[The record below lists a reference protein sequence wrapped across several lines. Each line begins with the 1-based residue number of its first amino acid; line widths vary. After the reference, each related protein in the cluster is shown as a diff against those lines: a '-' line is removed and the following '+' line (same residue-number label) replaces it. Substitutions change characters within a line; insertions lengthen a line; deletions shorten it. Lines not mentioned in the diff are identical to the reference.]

1 MIHSLVAMQLAM
13 FLFHFIT
20 RTDVSFHFISIFYC
34 HLCRCKSYFVWHE
47 WDIFCLIKFKLW
59 LYFVV
64 FASIQFG
71 IHTVTAVPVCVC
83 RCWCNFVVEMV
94 SLSLFLLLLFLV
106 LLQVSIALVD
116 LRLEN
121 MLLQAHTV
129 RVMAM
134 PQKHRTVVNYAGKV
148 MNMRNILP
156 SRFIT
161 HCHGFVLT
169 QLQFPLLL
177 NTFSIERM
185 KTIEQ
190 NERR

>member
-1 MIHSLVAMQLAM
+1 M
-13 FLFHFIT
+13 
-20 RTDVSFHFISIFYC
+20 FHFISFRSFTAIFAAAS
-34 HLCRCKSYFVWHE
+34 HILCDMNEIFSVWLNLNCGC
-47 WDIFCLIKFKLW
+47 ILLYLLRFSLAYTRLQLCL
-59 LYFVV
+59 
-64 FASIQFG
+64 
-71 IHTVTAVPVCVC
+71 CVC

-148 MNMRNILP
+148 MDIRNILP

-177 NTFSIERM
+177 NTFSIERI